1 MGPSHLLA
9 HHPSCKL
16 RGLCSNICK
25 GIDLSAHSR
34 VFISVAGRLTGFNK
48 VNNSKQPDHGGDV
61 KAVLEEKQVHK
72 AFKKASLDSIRG
84 LSQCVLGHIIHRK
97 ESELFY
103 FSHCV
108 ANQEP
113 LTSSTF

>member
-1 MGPSHLLA
+1 M
-9 HHPSCKL
+9 
-16 RGLCSNICK
+16 
-25 GIDLSAHSR
+25 
-34 VFISVAGRLTGFNK
+34 
-48 VNNSKQPDHGGDV
+48 
-61 KAVLEEKQVHK
+61 KAVLEEKQVCK
-72 AFKKASLDSIRG
+72 AFKKANLDSIRG

>member
-1 MGPSHLLA
+1 MF
-9 HHPSCKL
+9 
-16 RGLCSNICK
+16 
-25 GIDLSAHSR
+25 LSA
-34 VFISVAGRLTGFNK
+34 AGRLVDFNK
-48 VNNSKQPDHGGDV
+48 VNNSKRHDPGSDV
-61 KAVLEEKQVHK
+61 KAALGKKKQVCK

-103 FSHCV
+103 FSHCI
-108 ANQEP
+108 AKQES

>member
-1 MGPSHLLA
+1 M
-9 HHPSCKL
+9 
-16 RGLCSNICK
+16 
-25 GIDLSAHSR
+25 
-34 VFISVAGRLTGFNK
+34 FISAAGRLIGFNK
-48 VNNSKQPDHGGDV
+48 VNNSKRPDHGGDV
-61 KAVLEEKQVHK
+61 KAVLEEKQVCK
-72 AFKKASLDSIRG
+72 AFKKTSLDSIRG

>member
-1 MGPSHLLA
+1 M
-9 HHPSCKL
+9 
-16 RGLCSNICK
+16 
-25 GIDLSAHSR
+25 
-34 VFISVAGRLTGFNK
+34 FISAAGRLIDFNK
-48 VNNSKQPDHGGDV
+48 VNNSKRPDHGGDV
-61 KAVLEEKQVHK
+61 KAVLGQKQVCK

>member
-1 MGPSHLLA
+1 M
-9 HHPSCKL
+9 
-16 RGLCSNICK
+16 
-25 GIDLSAHSR
+25 
-34 VFISVAGRLTGFNK
+34 FISVAGRLVDFSK
-48 VNNSKQPDHGGDV
+48 VNNSKRPDHGGDV
-61 KAVLEEKQVHK
+61 KAILGQKQVCK
-72 AFKKASLDSIRG
+72 AFKKASLDSTRC

-97 ESELFY
+97 EIELFY